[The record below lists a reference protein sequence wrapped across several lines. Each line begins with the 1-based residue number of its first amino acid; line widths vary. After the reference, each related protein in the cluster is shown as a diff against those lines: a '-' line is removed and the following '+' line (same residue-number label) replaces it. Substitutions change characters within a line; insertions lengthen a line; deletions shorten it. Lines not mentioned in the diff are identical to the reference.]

1 MDDSIYHLKNFV
13 NFNTSRSNPLIM
25 LETPQT
31 ITKEIRGAPKIGVGI
46 LLGILIFGIFVVGYD
61 QGQLAE
67 ALFTPLG
74 IHLNHDQLMLI
85 HEFNHDL
92 RHAAGFPCH

>member
-1 MDDSIYHLKNFV
+1 MSSPTLV
-13 NFNTSRSNPLIM
+13 NRLI
-25 LETPQT
+25 TR
-31 ITKEIRGAPKIGVGI
+31 KEVAKVPKVAIAVLATI
-46 LLGILIFGIFVVGYD
+46 LLFGMFVVGYD

-67 ALFTPLG
+67 ALFAPTG
-74 IHLNHDQLMLI
+74 IHLNHDQLMLL

>member
-1 MDDSIYHLKNFV
+1 MLV
-13 NFNTSRSNPLIM
+13 NKQIVREVNTR
-25 LETPQT
+25 
-31 ITKEIRGAPKIGVGI
+31 PKIAVGVLLAI
-46 LLGILIFGIFVVGYD
+46 LVVGMFIVGYD
-61 QGQLAE
+61 QGQLAQ
-67 ALFTPLG
+67 AIFTPLG

>member
-1 MDDSIYHLKNFV
+1 MDDSIYHLMYFV
-13 NFNTSRSNPLIM
+13 NFNTSRSNPPIM
-25 LETPQT
+25 LETPLT
-31 ITKEIRGAPKIGVGI
+31 ITKEIRGAPKTEVGI

-67 ALFTPLG
+67 ALFTSLG